1 MSAEYSPDLLV
12 SLGAKLASERKERGL
27 TLEDVAERTRIPMRY
42 LQAIE
47 TGNSQQLPEPV
58 YVRAFIRKYGDLVEL
73 DGQALIQQLQP
84 VSATVAAPRTTSP
97 IERASAS
104 IAKPTP
110 RPFHLWLLY
119 GAVVLVAVGGL
130 SYLQRSTGP
139 QAIPQKVATPQVK
152 PQAPPAQTRVVS
164 RPPGPAVAP
173 VPAVTPGPAVAP
185 VPAAGTS
192 PAPAPAG
199 ATPIQMQVALKERSW
214 VRVTADG
221 RTAFE
226 GELPQGTRRDWQAKT
241 QLSVRA
247 GNAGGVVLTLNAQDL
262 GQMGKSG
269 QVVERVFRQN
279 AQPPTPKPTLA
290 PAPATTP

>member
-12 SLGAKLASERKERGL
+12 SLGGKLASERKERGL
-27 TLEDVAERTRIPMRY
+27 TLEDVADRTRIPMRY

-73 DGQALIQQLQP
+73 DSQALVQQLQP
-84 VSATVAAPRTTSP
+84 VSSPVAAPRTTSP

-139 QAIPQKVATPQVK
+139 QATLPKVATPQVK

-164 RPPGPAVAP
+164 RPPAPAA
-173 VPAVTPGPAVAP
+173 TP

-279 AQPPTPKPTLA
+279 AQLSTPKPTLV
-290 PAPATTP
+290 PAPATAP